1 MKNLILIN
9 PQWQG
14 GGDIITYDGAKEFEK
29 LYLKGKEYITAP
41 VSTETELTI
50 QNNIIG
56 YNVIIHQMKQ
66 AYALLRES
74 GAERVFAVGG
84 GCDADVPIVAYLN
97 KIYDGKLFVIWC
109 DAHGDLNSPEESQT
123 GLFYGMPARALLD
136 GDKRFSQ
143 VIEKPLDKEQ
153 LIHIGGRDL
162 DEAEESFMR
171 DNNIFRLPHM
181 GSEQLNDKLS
191 QHKDWHVYIHLDL
204 DVLSPT
210 EFPHTPLPVPGGESC
225 ADVLAM
231 LQYIK
236 TNYLFAGLGLYE
248 YLPCKAENAFIRS
261 VTEAMTE

>member
-1 MKNLILIN
+1 MKKLIFIN

-29 LYLKGKEYITAP
+29 LYLSGKKYTTAP

-50 QNNIIG
+50 RNNIIG
-56 YNVIIHQMKQ
+56 YDVLYSQMKN
-66 AYALLRES
+66 ALSILRNSE
-74 GAERVFAVGG
+74 AERVFAVGG
-84 GCDADVPIVAYLN
+84 GCDADVPTVAYLN

-109 DAHGDLNSPEESQT
+109 DAHGDINSPEESQT
-123 GLFYGMPARALLD
+123 GLFYGMPARVLLD

-171 DNNIFRLPHM
+171 DNDIFRLLHILP
-181 GSEQLNDKLS
+181 ENLYARLS

-204 DVLSPT
+204 DVLSPA
-210 EFPHTPLPVPGGESC
+210 EFPDTPLPVPGGESC

-248 YLPCKAENAFIRS
+248 YSPCGAENAFIRS